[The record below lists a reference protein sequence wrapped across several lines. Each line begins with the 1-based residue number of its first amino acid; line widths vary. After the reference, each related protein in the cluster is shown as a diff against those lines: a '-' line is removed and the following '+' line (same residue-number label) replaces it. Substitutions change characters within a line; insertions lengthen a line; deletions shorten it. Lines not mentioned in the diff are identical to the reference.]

1 MGLPVAWAYYDSF
14 LLEKNNGT
22 QDLDTDVFNVALFLS
37 ASNCADLTITT
48 FGSLTGEHA
57 EENGYLQGGLPVTP
71 TLTGSP
77 QNVNFTTSS
86 AEWTATGG
94 NIVARFAVKYNTTTG
109 GLVGYSL
116 MDDEPADKTATDG
129 NTFTVSDNASGMF
142 DEAPV

>member
-22 QDLDTDVFNVALFLS
+22 QDLDTDEFSIALFLS
-37 ASNCADLTITT
+37 ASNCADLTLAT
-48 FGSLTGEHA
+48 FALLTGEHA

-71 TLTGSP
+71 TLTGSS
-77 QNVNFTTSS
+77 QNVNFTTSP